1 MVNMTTTMSPAD
13 DVGLITTPAVGYI
26 ATLISCCAFGFM
38 FAPLRKFDCRDGFFV
53 QWVECAVVFM
63 FGFVINAIR
72 EFPKFNLVACIGGFL
87 YATGNVA
94 SVPIVDAIGI
104 GLGMLIWGSIQVT
117 VGWCVARFG
126 LFGTTAQDVHNNAM
140 NIAGLMLT
148 LVSGAMFVFVK
159 HDSKNKDEVKPVEG
173 AAAVPVEREGFI
185 TKKKAFFLG
194 LAVFLGI
201 FHGLML
207 TPLEYIQKN
216 DPHASSNVLDY
227 VFSYFSSVFFFSTVY
242 FVAYCIVK
250 KNRPYARPELILPSV
265 GYGVLWSIGMT
276 LFFISNHA
284 LLQVVSF
291 PITTRLPAIIGA
303 LTDVFLYRTIKG
315 SRNLLILTLA
325 IAIGVTGVVLVALS
339 NQQL

>member
-1 MVNMTTTMSPAD
+1 MSGMINTTTMIPDAG
-13 DVGLITTPAVGYI
+13 GLIASPAVGYI
-26 ATLISCCAFGFM
+26 ATIVSCAAFGFM

-63 FGFVINAIR
+63 FGFCINAIR
-72 EFPKFNLVACIGGFL
+72 DFPKFNLIACFGGFL

-94 SVPIVDAIGI
+94 SVPIVDAVGI

-126 LFGTTAQDVHNNAM
+126 LFGTTAQDVQNNAM
-140 NIAGLMLT
+140 NIAGLVLT
-148 LVSGAMFVFVK
+148 LVSGVMFVFVK
-159 HDSKNKDEVKPVEG
+159 HDSKNTDVVKPVG
-173 AAAVPVEREGFI
+173 ATSTQEEREPI
-185 TKKKAFFLG
+185 VTKKKAFFLG

-216 DPHASSNVLDY
+216 DPNASKNVLDY

-242 FVAYCIVK
+242 FIAYCIFK
-250 KNRPYARPELILPSV
+250 KNRPYARAELILPSV

-303 LTDVFLYRTIKG
+303 VTDVFLYRTITGK
-315 SRNLLILTLA
+315 RNLFILTLA
-325 IAIGVTGVVLVALS
+325 ITIGVTGVVLVALS
-339 NQQL
+339 NQEL